1 MSKVQHHS
9 EYIKDILGLNTVLR
23 VSIDRRRYGKYMT
36 IISGLE
42 NSDADLKELT
52 KILKRDIATG
62 GTYKDGK
69 IELQGDHSE
78 KVKKL
83 LEELGYTVES

>member
-1 MSKVQHHS
+1 MSKVQYS
-9 EYIKDILGLNTVLR
+9 EYLKNVLDLSTVLR

-36 IISGLE
+36 IISGFE
-42 NSDADLKELT
+42 NSGMDIKELT
-52 KILKRDIATG
+52 KILKRNIATG
-62 GTYKDGK
+62 GTFKDGK

-83 LEELGYTVES
+83 LEELGYTVEI

>member
-1 MSKVQHHS
+1 MSKVQLS
-9 EYIKDILGLNTVLR
+9 ENLRNMLDINTVLR

-36 IISGLE
+36 VISGLE
-42 NSDADLKELT
+42 NSDADIKELT
-52 KILKRDIATG
+52 KILKRNIATG

-83 LEELGYTVES
+83 LEELGYTVESS

>member
-1 MSKVQHHS
+1 MSKVQQP
-9 EYIKDILGLNTVLR
+9 EYLKNVLDLSTVLR

-42 NSDADLKELT
+42 NSGTDVKELT
-52 KILKRDIATG
+52 KILKRNIATG
-62 GTYKDGK
+62 GTFKDGK

-78 KVKKL
+78 RVKKL
-83 LEELGYTVES
+83 LEELGYTVEI

>member
-1 MSKVQHHS
+1 MSKVQHS
-9 EYIKDILGLNTVLR
+9 DILKDMLDINTVLK

-42 NSDADLKELT
+42 HSEADIKELT
-52 KILKRDIATG
+52 KILKRNIATG